1 MSFFLEIGLM
11 IVHYL

>member
-1 MSFFLEIGLM
+1 MEKLQ

>member
-1 MSFFLEIGLM
+1 M